1 MYCCIHNQFFWK
13 CTRKKP
19 SESNQQLDEIVIAE
33 DTVKKKLTVY
43 VADKIDRKEETM
55 TGIDS

>member
-13 CTRKKP
+13 CTRKTP

-33 DTVKKKLTVY
+33 DTVKEKLTVY
-43 VADKIDRKEETM
+43 VADKIDRNEETM
-55 TGIDS
+55 TV